1 MPGYAPVLDIPIRS
15 NLLANVI
22 LISESLNAL
31 LLISS
36 FLFSVKSVR
45 CSLSL
50 SLAHSGSLD
59 SYATQCVRM
68 CDWIWWTFGPLL
80 WIFFFR
86 ETALCFGVELIKKRE
101 KWNGNAYE
109 GDKIKISTKFYKVM
123 LLNFSLTLE
132 FFFFTLFMLDHCLF
146 TFFLYPPSPSLCFW
160 LVESSWMSESDLQV
174 R

>member
-1 MPGYAPVLDIPIRS
+1 MKDIREQRIERDQAAPRTETPMAMAIPMAEKVQGDTFTRAWAHVPGYAPVLDIPIRS

-36 FLFSVKSVR
+36 FLLSVKSVR

-101 KWNGNAYE
+101 K
-109 GDKIKISTKFYKVM
+109 
-123 LLNFSLTLE
+123 
-132 FFFFTLFMLDHCLF
+132 
-146 TFFLYPPSPSLCFW
+146 
-160 LVESSWMSESDLQV
+160 
-174 R
+174 